1 MGRNTKALL
10 PALITIIHACAGAN
24 CLAQEHNPDLAKAQ
38 WIWTSPAPT
47 AIGEWE
53 CYTRRTFDLTGDA
66 ASAAVLITA
75 DNVYELYVNG
85 EQVGEDGG
93 SAAIYW
99 RSVERYDVS
108 KLLRPGR
115 NVIAARA
122 KSLGG
127 SAGLLIAVRV
137 EIEGAPPIEFS
148 TDETWPARKTFDDG
162 WNQIDYDDSQ
172 WPKALALHR
181 LGEGPWGRL
190 TFPGPVSP
198 MSVSM
203 LSWMEIG
210 PDFQWPAGIVFV
222 GDYVPLV
229 EPANFTVSVL
239 GSRAYFEHD
248 AACPPA
254 LGRKLMKLVPA
265 KPDGQLTS
273 LHDAGT
279 GLVAAPCV
287 SWDGRTVYFSMVK
300 AGDKFFHVYSVGAD
314 GANLTQLTDGPY
326 HDYEPAQL
334 PDGRIIFC
342 STRLGSRDEYHGN
355 FASAIFAM
363 NDDGSNIAPI
373 TYHIVADHE
382 PKVTAHGSIA
392 FVRCDNFFERA
403 KVETRIHHIRP
414 DGTGGMAVLG
424 PDRAAIGLDRTFAAE
439 RNSAWLRQNGFGSVA
454 PLADGRVAA
463 ICQNGL
469 VASGLFDS
477 GTSQFEKAPVGF
489 IPFDVSPLPDGR
501 VLCTGPGRSWIGL
514 IDWKTG
520 KTAKILSG
528 DKIHSPVFLGP
539 QRRPPVLASQLPGS
553 DRNRGPETGLLLCQ
567 SVFDTKQTNADLSRI
582 KAVRVVRGKPFTL
595 RSAMHRFDHI
605 GVEGVELGTVPLAPD
620 GSFYVEVPADTALS
634 IQAIDAEGRSV
645 INETTWI

>member
-1 MGRNTKALL
+1 MVRRTNTLL
-10 PALITIIHACAGAN
+10 PALLIIIHTCMGAN
-24 CLAQEHNPDLAKAQ
+24 SFAQQHNPDLVRAH
-38 WIWTSPAPT
+38 WIWTSSSPT
-47 AIGEWE
+47 AVGEWE
-53 CYTRRTFDLTGDA
+53 CYTRKTFDLTGKVT
-66 ASAAVLITA
+66 SAVVLITA

-85 EQVGEDGG
+85 THIGEDGG
-93 SAAIYW
+93 SDPIFW
-99 RSVERYDVS
+99 RSIERYDIGT
-108 KLLRPGR
+108 LLRPGK

-137 EIEGAPPIEFS
+137 EIEDRRPIQFY
-148 TDETWPARKTFDDG
+148 TDDTWPGRKTFDDG
-162 WNQIDYDDSQ
+162 WNKIDYDSGQ
-172 WPKALALHR
+172 WPKSLGLHP
-181 LGEGPWGRL
+181 LGKGPWGRL
-190 TFPGPVSP
+190 TYPGPVSP
-198 MSVSM
+198 MSISM

-210 PDFQWPAGIVFV
+210 PDFQWPAGVVFV

-254 LGRKLMKLVPA
+254 IGRKLYKLVPA
-265 KPDGQLTS
+265 KPDGKLT
-273 LHDAGT
+273 LLRDAGT
-279 GLVAAPCV
+279 GLIAAPCV
-287 SWDGRTVYFSMVK
+287 SWDGETVYFSMVK
-300 AGDKFFHVYSVGAD
+300 AADKFFHVYSIGAD
-314 GANLTQLTDGPY
+314 SSDLVQLTHGSY

-334 PDGRIIFC
+334 PDGRVIFC

-363 NDDGSNIAPI
+363 NDDGSNITPL
-373 TYHIVADHE
+373 THHIVADHE

-424 PDRAAIGLDRTFAAE
+424 PDRSAIGLDRTFAAE

-454 PLADGRVAA
+454 PLADGRIAA

-489 IPFDVSPLPDGR
+489 VPFDVSALPDGR
-501 VLCTGPGRSWIGL
+501 VLCTGPGRSWI
-514 IDWKTG
+514 
-520 KTAKILSG
+520 
-528 DKIHSPVFLGP
+528 
-539 QRRPPVLASQLPGS
+539 
-553 DRNRGPETGLLLCQ
+553 
-567 SVFDTKQTNADLSRI
+567 
-582 KAVRVVRGKPFTL
+582 
-595 RSAMHRFDHI
+595 
-605 GVEGVELGTVPLAPD
+605 
-620 GSFYVEVPADTALS
+620 
-634 IQAIDAEGRSV
+634 
-645 INETTWI
+645 